1 MNICGYPV
9 IIKIKV
15 RPEEFHNGITLEE
28 LENLLKSGETGKKS
42 KLCQQNAF
50 LKEILRLSKQ
60 YKATVQSVS
69 CNKGELVLCFTIDD
83 PDNGHRF
90 AVDASSAANKG

>member
-9 IIKIKV
+9 VITIKV
-15 RPEEFHNGITLEE
+15 GPGEFQDGLTIEE
-28 LENLLKSGETGKKS
+28 LENFLKNGETGEKS
-42 KLCQQNAF
+42 KLCQKNAF

-69 CNKGELVLCFTIDD
+69 CNKGELDLCFTIDD

>member
-9 IIKIKV
+9 VITIKV
-15 RPEEFHNGITLEE
+15 GPGEFQDGLTIEE
-28 LENLLKSGETGKKS
+28 LENFLKNGETGEKS
-42 KLCQQNAF
+42 KLCQKNAF

-69 CNKGELVLCFTIDD
+69 CNKGELDLCFTIDD

-90 AVDASSAANKG
+90 AVDANSAANKG

>member
-50 LKEILRLSKQ
+50 LVKL
-60 YKATVQSVS
+60 VQSIWRGGVPFPYCCGKS
-69 CNKGELVLCFTIDD
+69 
-83 PDNGHRF
+83 RR
-90 AVDASSAANKG
+90 A